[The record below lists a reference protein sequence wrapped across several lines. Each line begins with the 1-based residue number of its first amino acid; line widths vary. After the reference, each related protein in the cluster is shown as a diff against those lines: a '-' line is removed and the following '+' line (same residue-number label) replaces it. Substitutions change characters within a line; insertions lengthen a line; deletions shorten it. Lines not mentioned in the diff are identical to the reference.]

1 MAAVAVEGGD
11 ELVGPSARSSGEKGV
26 SDQRRRGSVRGFVH
40 VYWASRE
47 KGRER
52 RKQTGRWPRRSRA
65 RRHACASRQRLK
77 SGAPGGL
84 GLQVDRPGG
93 LPR

>member
-1 MAAVAVEGGD
+1 MAAVAVDGGD
-11 ELVGPSARSSGEKGV
+11 ELVRPSSRSSGEKGE

-40 VYWASRE
+40 ISWRRE

-65 RRHACASRQRLK
+65 RRHASASRQRLK
-77 SGAPGGL
+77 TAVPLVGWAAKWTC
-84 GLQVDRPGG
+84 
-93 LPR
+93 